1 MKKSI
6 LPENG
11 IYSNK
16 HIPYYHK
23 HHIFGGSNRKHSE
36 KYGLFVWLK
45 PELHNMSNMGVHF
58 NKEFDL
64 YLKQI
69 GQEAFEETYP
79 DLNFLEIFGR
89 NYKK

>member
-6 LPENG
+6 MPENE
-11 IYSNK
+11 IYSIE

-23 HHIFGGSNRKHSE
+23 HHIFGASNRKHSE

-58 NKEFDL
+58 NKDFDL
-64 YLKQI
+64 YLKKK
-69 GQEAFEETYP
+69 GQEAFEITYP
-79 DLNFLEIFGR
+79 DLNFLVIFGK
-89 NYKK
+89 NYK